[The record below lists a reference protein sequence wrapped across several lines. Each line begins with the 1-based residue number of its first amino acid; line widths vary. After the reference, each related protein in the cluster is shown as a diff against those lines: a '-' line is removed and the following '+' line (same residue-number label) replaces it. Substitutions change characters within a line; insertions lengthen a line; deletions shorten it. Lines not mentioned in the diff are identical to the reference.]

1 MKIFNKIMIGVAV
14 LGMMSL
20 ASCNDWLDVN
30 ENPNS
35 PTNTQTQYFTRLP
48 WCQFYLNSAYQFAGS
63 RSIYACGWLTQTSRV
78 NRDGC
83 SAQWEPTMSL
93 VTTAYQWFF
102 VGSAANYND
111 LYTQA
116 EAAGAYH
123 YMAAEK
129 FMHAYGYMLMA
140 DLHGEMPYEEA
151 IGAKDTPSPRYDT
164 GKTIFMGC
172 VNELDEAIELFQKTQ
187 ESGAAPLSQGDSWAG
202 GDVNKWIKM
211 CYLMKARWL
220 NHLNKKATGSWKEGK
235 YDTQEI
241 LACLDKA
248 LQSNSDNV
256 WINHNDNAGS
266 THDVLGWD
274 EPVDYAPLFSVQ
286 GMHNTIRATKQLV
299 DDLEN
304 FAGNGVEDPRADKL
318 LPWCRS
324 RKSDN
329 SPEEL
334 TWSEDGKWRR
344 SLGVDMHTTIRT
356 TGAPYSLSYNGTTK
370 SWFCNTQN
378 AERQNDTVFV
388 IFKSGAKGYYG
399 TPSLLNR
406 FSSANE
412 GSQTTAMFYNRPS
425 SPGYIAM
432 YHEACFIRA
441 EVLFKLGRKNE
452 AYEWYKKGVQASI
465 EAMNDKCK
473 TWCAED
479 EDLASCPSFAPMD
492 QAEIDNFLNN
502 GIGAAEDL
510 TLGKI
515 MTQKQ
520 IAMFY
525 SGELWNDMRRYDYD
539 SNIFLNWEIPAEYYI
554 NAAALRAIPQGKMWR
569 RWAQCSHEQT
579 YNVTQLNAIGEQV
592 PGAVT
597 RDSNGNPVTWF
608 KADDVWSIPVWWD
621 SDQE

>member
-1 MKIFNKIMIGVAV
+1 MIGVAA

-20 ASCNDWLDVN
+20 TSCNDWLDVN
-30 ENPNS
+30 DNPNS

-102 VGSAANYND
+102 VGSAANYRD
-111 LYTQA
+111 LYSQA
-116 EAAGAYH
+116 EEAGAYH

-172 VNELDEAIELFQKTQ
+172 VNEIDEAIELFQKSQ

-202 GDVNKWIKM
+202 GDVSKWIKM

-220 NHLNKKATGSWKEGK
+220 NHLNKKAAGSWKDGK
-235 YDTQEI
+235 YDATEI

-248 LQSNSDNV
+248 LQSNEDNV
-256 WINHNDNAGS
+256 WINHNDNAGP

-286 GMHNTIRATKQLV
+286 GMNNTIRATKQLV
-299 DDLEN
+299 DNLEN
-304 FAGNGVEDPRADKL
+304 FAGNGVEDPRADKM

-329 SPEEL
+329 SPAEL
-334 TWSEDGKWRR
+334 TWSEDGQWRR
-344 SLGVDMHTTIRT
+344 SLGVDMHTTVRT
-356 TGAPYSLSYNGTTK
+356 TGAPYAVSFNGATK
-370 SWFCNTQN
+370 SWYCNTSN
-378 AERQNDTVFV
+378 AERQNDTVYV

-399 TPSLLNR
+399 TPSLLNL
-406 FSSANE
+406 FNGSYDA
-412 GSQTTAMFYNRPS
+412 SQTTAMFYNRPS

-441 EVLFKLGRKNE
+441 EVLFKQGKTSE
-452 AYEWYKKGVQASI
+452 AFNWYKKGVQASI
-465 EAMNDKCK
+465 EAMNAKCQ
-473 TWCAED
+473 TWCSED
-479 EDLASCPSFAPMD
+479 ANLANCPAFAPMSQD
-492 QAEIDNFLNN
+492 KINDFLNN
-502 GIGAAEDL
+502 GIGTAENL

-554 NAAALRAIPQGKMWR
+554 NAASLRAIPQGKKWR

-579 YNVTQLNAIGEQV
+579 YNVTQLQAIGDQV

-597 RDSNGNPVTWF
+597 KDSEGNSVTWF